1 VETFE
6 VAVAEDRVRSRKS
19 GLRTVDVARR
29 AGCSV
34 QQVRNLERDGVL
46 PPAERT
52 AAGYRRY
59 AEAHVLAAVAYRHL
73 AAGVGPVEAK
83 AMMRAAHR
91 SSMPDL
97 LAMVDAAHARLHT
110 ERRDVDLARQAVAA
124 ISAERID
131 DTQAT
136 DAMTISELADALGVR
151 PSTLRHWDGEGLVV
165 PERSPGGRARS
176 YSPIDVRDARIVHQL
191 RQAGYRIRPL
201 QKLMPHL
208 RQSHQ
213 RNDINA
219 ALLARH
225 ENITARS
232 RALLRGAAALEA
244 VLDAKGQ

>member
-1 VETFE
+1 
-6 VAVAEDRVRSRKS
+6 VRSRKS

-29 AGCSV
+29 AACSV

-46 PPAERT
+46 ASAERT

-59 AEAHVLAAVAYRHL
+59 TDSHVLAAVAYRHL

-83 AMMRAAHR
+83 TMMRAAHR
-91 SSMPDL
+91 SPMPDL
-97 LAMVDAAHARLHT
+97 LAMVDAAHARLHI

-124 ISAERID
+124 ISAEQID
-131 DTQAT
+131 DPRPT
-136 DAMTISELADALGVR
+136 DAMTISALAAALGVR
-151 PSTLRHWDGEGLVV
+151 TSTLRHWDDEGLVV

-176 YSPIDVRDARIVHQL
+176 YSPVDVRDARIVYQL

-201 QKLMPHL
+201 QDLMPQL
-208 RQSHQ
+208 RQTH
-213 RNDINA
+213 RRDEINA
-219 ALLARH
+219 ALLGRH

-232 RALLRGAAALEA
+232 RALLRAAAALEA